1 MKYVRLRQLFKDFTV
16 FSVNDI
22 RQIEPSFHR
31 RRLNEWQS
39 KGYLKKV
46 IKEYYI
52 FAEKPIHQ
60 RVLFEIANRI
70 YKPSYISLETALSYY
85 QLIPES
91 VFGNT
96 SISTRR
102 TYNFR
107 TVLGDFRYRT
117 VKPDIFWGYEII
129 AYEKSVYKMAEPEKA
144 VLDYLY
150 MNKHLRSKADF
161 ESLRFNEE
169 MFFQRIDLEKLKVYS
184 HKVAQKTLI
193 KRLNRFLQHLSSQ
206 RELNNA

>member
-1 MKYVRLRQLFKDFTV
+1 MKYIRLRQLFKDFTV
-16 FSVNDI
+16 FSLNDI
-22 RQIEPSFHR
+22 RLVEPGFHI

-39 KGYLKKV
+39 KGYIKKI
-46 IKEYYI
+46 IKEYYF
-52 FAEKPIHQ
+52 FAEKSIHE

-70 YKPSYISLETALSYY
+70 YRPSYVSLETALSYY

-91 VFGNT
+91 VFGTT

-117 VKPDIFWGYEII
+117 VKPDLFWGYEII
-129 AYEKSVYKMAEPEKA
+129 PYEQSVYKIAEPEKA

-150 MNKHLRSKADF
+150 MNRNLRSNTDF
-161 ESLRFNEE
+161 ESLRFNEDV
-169 MFFQRIDLEKLKVYS
+169 FFQRIDLDKLKLY
-184 HKVAQKTLI
+184 
-193 KRLNRFLQHLSSQ
+193 RC
-206 RELNNA
+206 

>member
-16 FSVNDI
+16 FSLNDI
-22 RQIEPSFHR
+22 RLVEPGFHR

-39 KGYLKKV
+39 KGYIKKI
-46 IKEYYI
+46 IKEYYF
-52 FAEKPIHQ
+52 FAEKSFHE

-70 YKPSYISLETALSYY
+70 YKPSYVSLETALSHY

-91 VFGNT
+91 IFGTT

-117 VKPDIFWGYEII
+117 VKADRFVSS
-129 AYEKSVYKMAEPEKA
+129 SV
-144 VLDYLY
+144 D
-150 MNKHLRSKADF
+150 
-161 ESLRFNEE
+161 
-169 MFFQRIDLEKLKVYS
+169 
-184 HKVAQKTLI
+184 
-193 KRLNRFLQHLSSQ
+193 
-206 RELNNA
+206 